1 MQVLDSTCGSRKV
14 SAGVCPGC
22 GQELVPIR
30 AVLLTERDYQ
40 GELSKGRNTSP
51 RHRQV
56 GGICAQK

>member
-14 SAGVCPGC
+14 FAGVCPGC
-22 GQELVPIR
+22 GQELVPTR
-30 AVLLTERDYQ
+30 AVLLTEKDYW

-51 RHRQV
+51 RHRQG